1 MEFLPTAEQQA
12 WLLNALADLL
22 RRRGPRQFLSMP
34 LVEPTTRFFPDSW
47 SASIEGLDRITRR
60 LMQYANLADLDV
72 HVGTFQHPGF
82 PSKRLKVE
90 ATQSVAGL
98 FLGLDSNC
106 AFFAFNEDA
115 PNDVEHMAGVMG
127 HEVAHAYRARHGLMD
142 QENPDREEWLT
153 DVTGA
158 YLGFGLLLANNSY
171 RYRTSGEVV
180 GVWSSSSWSAHR
192 VGYLS
197 PQAFAYLLAIQ
208 LDARGLAESERKR
221 LLRRLEANQ
230 AAFAKAALEVVRG
243 WPEETYRLLQF
254 PFEGDEI
261 EEVEPEAL
269 LASLPGFVIAET
281 ATLSDGGGA
290 APEDLP
296 NHGKPVFRVRQSRAL
311 SYSLLGLVGGMVVG
325 VPAAALT
332 HWLGPGILLPAGGL
346 ALGWRQGAAKRYD
359 VCSDPACEHALASEA
374 VVCPGCGGTIAGSIR
389 HRSERLD
396 AEEAFERQHA
406 SKRRKRPMK
415 RRKPRA

>member
-1 MEFLPTAEQQA
+1 MNLLPTPDEQA

-22 RRRGPRQFLSMP
+22 RRRGSRQFLSMP
-34 LVEPTTRFFPDSW
+34 LVEPTKRFFPDAW
-47 SASIEGLDRITRR
+47 SVSVEGLDRITRR

-82 PSKRLKVE
+82 PSKRLEVGG
-90 ATQSVAGL
+90 TQSVAGL

-115 PNDVEHMAGVMG
+115 PDDVEHMAGVMG
-127 HEVAHAYRARHGLMD
+127 HEVAHAYRAHHGLVD
-142 QENPDREEWLT
+142 LQDRDREEWLT
-153 DVTGA
+153 DVTGT

-180 GVWSSSSWSAHR
+180 GAWSTHSWSTHR

-197 PQAFAYLLAIQ
+197 PQAFAFLLAIQ

-221 LLRRLEANQ
+221 LLKCLEANQ
-230 AAFAKAALEVVRG
+230 SAFAKAALEVVRG

-254 PFEGDEI
+254 PVEGDEI
-261 EEVEPEAL
+261 EDVEPESL
-269 LASLPGFVIAET
+269 LAPLPEYVLGENAALPEGE
-281 ATLSDGGGA
+281 AA
-290 APEDLP
+290 APEDLS
-296 NHGKPVFRVRQSRAL
+296 NHGRPVFRVPQSRAIT
-311 SYSLLGLVGGMVVG
+311 YSLLGLLGGMVVG
-325 VPAAALT
+325 VPTAALM

-346 ALGWRQGAAKRYD
+346 ALGWKQGATKRYD
-359 VCSDPACEHALASEA
+359 VCSDPACDHVLAPEA
-374 VVCPGCGGTIAGSIR
+374 AVCPGCGGTIAGSIR
-389 HRSERLD
+389 HRNERLD
-396 AEEAFERQHA
+396 AEEAYERQHG